1 MCIRDRIPIGRG
13 QRELIIGDR
22 QTGKTSI
29 ALDAIINQRNDDMI
43 CVYVAVG
50 QKASTVA
57 NVAEALEKHGALDK
71 TIIVA
76 ATAAD
81 AAPLQ
86 YLAPMAGAAIGEYF
100 MYNGKDG
107 KPASAENPGGHVL
120 CVYDDLTKQAV
131 AYRQMSLTLRRPP
144 GREAFPGDIFYLH
157 SRLLERAVKL
167 SDENGAGSLTALQM
181 CIRDRVVIDHPLVEH
196 KLSVLRDK
204 NTPSNIFREALREIA
219 LLEVYEATRTLAT
232 SSIDIETPI
241 ACAHCQTI
249 KGKEP
254 VIIPILRA
262 GLAMQEAFMDLIP
275 TAQIAH
281 LGMKRDEATHEPYL
295 YYANIPASVAERP
308 VLLVDP
314 MLATGGSLVAAIQA
328 VRERG
333 AKDVTCVVIVAA
345 PEGIARAFEFDPA
358 IRIITAALDEGMNE
372 DAYIVP
378 GLGDAGDRIF
388 NALNA

>member
-1 MCIRDRIPIGRG
+1 MEQGQDIREKYADR
-13 QRELIIGDR
+13 L
-22 QTGKTSI
+22 
-29 ALDAIINQRNDDMI
+29 
-43 CVYVAVG
+43 
-50 QKASTVA
+50 
-57 NVAEALEKHGALDK
+57 
-71 TIIVA
+71 
-76 ATAAD
+76 
-81 AAPLQ
+81 
-86 YLAPMAGAAIGEYF
+86 
-100 MYNGKDG
+100 
-107 KPASAENPGGHVL
+107 
-120 CVYDDLTKQAV
+120 
-131 AYRQMSLTLRRPP
+131 
-144 GREAFPGDIFYLH
+144 
-157 SRLLERAVKL
+157 
-167 SDENGAGSLTALQM
+167 
-181 CIRDRVVIDHPLVEH
+181 VVIDHPLVEH

-232 SSIDIETPI
+232 SPIDIETPI
-241 ACAHCQTI
+241 ACAHCRTI

-281 LGMKRDEATHEPYL
+281 LGMKRDEATHEPSL

-314 MLATGGSLVAAIQA
+314 MLATGGSLIAAIEA

-333 AKDVTCVVIVAA
+333 AKDITCVVIVAA
-345 PEGIARAFEFDPA
+345 PEGIARAFEFDPT

>member
-1 MCIRDRIPIGRG
+1 MEPMVNI
-13 QRELIIGDR
+13 QEQFGDR
-22 QTGKTSI
+22 
-29 ALDAIINQRNDDMI
+29 L
-43 CVYVAVG
+43 
-50 QKASTVA
+50 
-57 NVAEALEKHGALDK
+57 
-71 TIIVA
+71 
-76 ATAAD
+76 
-81 AAPLQ
+81 
-86 YLAPMAGAAIGEYF
+86 
-100 MYNGKDG
+100 
-107 KPASAENPGGHVL
+107 
-120 CVYDDLTKQAV
+120 
-131 AYRQMSLTLRRPP
+131 
-144 GREAFPGDIFYLH
+144 
-157 SRLLERAVKL
+157 
-167 SDENGAGSLTALQM
+167 
-181 CIRDRVVIDHPLVEH
+181 VVIDHPLVEH

-232 SSIDIETPI
+232 SPIDIETPI

-328 VRERG
+328 
-333 AKDVTCVVIVAA
+333 CVST
-345 PEGIARAFEFDPA
+345 AR
-358 IRIITAALDEGMNE
+358 RISRAWSSWLLLKEYSGHSNLILLSASSQQRSMK
-372 DAYIVP
+372 V
-378 GLGDAGDRIF
+378 
-388 NALNA
+388 

>member
-1 MCIRDRIPIGRG
+1 MEPMVNI
-13 QRELIIGDR
+13 QEQFGDR
-22 QTGKTSI
+22 
-29 ALDAIINQRNDDMI
+29 L
-43 CVYVAVG
+43 
-50 QKASTVA
+50 
-57 NVAEALEKHGALDK
+57 
-71 TIIVA
+71 
-76 ATAAD
+76 
-81 AAPLQ
+81 
-86 YLAPMAGAAIGEYF
+86 
-100 MYNGKDG
+100 
-107 KPASAENPGGHVL
+107 
-120 CVYDDLTKQAV
+120 
-131 AYRQMSLTLRRPP
+131 
-144 GREAFPGDIFYLH
+144 
-157 SRLLERAVKL
+157 
-167 SDENGAGSLTALQM
+167 
-181 CIRDRVVIDHPLVEH
+181 VVIDHPLVAH

-232 SSIDIETPI
+232 SPIDIETPI

-328 VRERG
+328 VREHG
-333 AKDVTCVVIVAA
+333 A
-345 PEGIARAFEFDPA
+345 
-358 IRIITAALDEGMNE
+358 
-372 DAYIVP
+372 
-378 GLGDAGDRIF
+378 
-388 NALNA
+388 